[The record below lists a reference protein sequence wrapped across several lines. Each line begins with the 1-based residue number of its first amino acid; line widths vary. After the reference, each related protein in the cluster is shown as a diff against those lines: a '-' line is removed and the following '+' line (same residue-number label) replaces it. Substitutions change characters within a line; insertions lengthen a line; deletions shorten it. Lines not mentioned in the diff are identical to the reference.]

1 MTHTR
6 IHQPGATDYAL
17 LIGLAAVFGASFL
30 FTSISVR
37 EIPPLTVVASR
48 LFMAL
53 LILYPIMR
61 LSGQALPPIG
71 PVWWPIAA
79 SAFFGNALPFSL
91 VSWGQVRVEA
101 GLTSIFMAFMPLA
114 TVVLAHIFTHDEKIN
129 GWKMVGVLCG
139 LCGVIVLFGA
149 DALGAVGNDTVRQ
162 LAILGAAFCYAV
174 NAIITRQLVRVPR
187 QSMVAA
193 LILASSAMMVPASLL
208 LEQPWTLTPSAAALG
223 ALLAL
228 AIGPTALAT
237 LMILIIID
245 RQGASFLSQINF
257 MVPIFGVAF
266 ASAFLG
272 ERLAANAWIA
282 LILILIGIGLSRRGA
297 SGKGR
302 SAAHL
307 SR

>member
-1 MTHTR
+1 MPHTR
-6 IHQPGATDYAL
+6 RHRPGGTDYAL
-17 LIGLAAVFGASFL
+17 LIALAAVFGASFL
-30 FTSISVR
+30 FTGISVR
-37 EIPPLTVVASR
+37 EIPPLTVVSGR
-48 LFMAL
+48 LFVAL
-53 LILYPIMR
+53 LILYPTMR

-79 SAFFGNALPFSL
+79 SAFFGNALPFTL
-91 VSWGQVRVEA
+91 VSWGQMRVDA

-114 TVVLAHIFTHDEKIN
+114 TVVLAHTFTHDEKLD
-129 GWKMVGVLCG
+129 GWKMSGVLCG
-139 LCGVIVLFGA
+139 LFGVIVLFGT
-149 DALGAVGNDTVRQ
+149 DALGGVGNDSVRQ
-162 LAILGAAFCYAV
+162 LAILAAAFCYAV

-193 LILASSAMMVPASLL
+193 LILAGSAMMVPASLL
-208 LEQPWTLTPSAAALG
+208 LEQPWTLTPSAPALG

-237 LMILIIID
+237 LMILVIID

-266 ASAFLG
+266 AAIFLG
-272 ERLAANAWIA
+272 ERLASNAWIA
-282 LILILIGIGLSRRGA
+282 LILILVGIALSRRG
-297 SGKGR
+297 
-302 SAAHL
+302 